1 VTVTRCVI
9 LLRGVNVGGNN
20 LVPMGELRALL
31 TGAGFGGVE
40 TYLQSGNLAVSAAGT
55 PEAVARRC
63 EALIAARFG
72 LDIRSLVRTHAE
84 LDAVVRADPF
94 PGAADDPRRYQVTFL
109 ESPPD
114 PEIIP
119 RLSSAAGAGERFAVA
134 GREIYAWHPQGIAGS
149 RLATLLAGRALKLT
163 GTTRNW
169 TTVTKLLSMTAG

>member
-1 VTVTRCVI
+1 
-9 LLRGVNVGGNN
+9 
-20 LVPMGELRALL
+20 MAELRALL

-40 TYLQSGNLAVSAAGT
+40 TYLQSGNVALSAAGT

-84 LDAVVRADPF
+84 LDAVVRADPL
-94 PGAADDPRRYQVTFL
+94 PGATGDPRHYQVTFL

-114 PEIIP
+114 PEILP
-119 RLSSAAGAGERFAVA
+119 VLSTAAAAGERFALVD
-134 GREIYAWHPQGIAGS
+134 REIYAWHPQGIAGS

-163 GTTRNW
+163 ATTRNW
-169 TTVTKLLSMTAG
+169 TTVTKLLAMTAG